1 MGSMRHPHVVARILR
16 LALAAFLVGAPAA
29 ESRAADLAARSEF
42 VGSCYCRSEGR
53 LSCTAELTLG
63 ECRQRCDEQLCDDW
77 YWKERLPC
85 WNWGYGG

>member
-1 MGSMRHPHVVARILR
+1 MGSMRHPRVVARILR

-29 ESRAADLAARSEF
+29 ESRAADPAARSEF
-42 VGSCYCRSEGR
+42 LGSCYCRSEGR

-63 ECRQRCDEQLCDDW
+63 ECRRRCDEQLCDDW

>member
-1 MGSMRHPHVVARILR
+1 MGSMRHPRVVARILR

-29 ESRAADLAARSEF
+29 ESRAADPAARSEF

-63 ECRQRCDEQLCDDW
+63 ECRRRCDEQLCDDW

>member
-1 MGSMRHPHVVARILR
+1 MGSMRHPRVVARILR

-29 ESRAADLAARSEF
+29 ESRAADPAARSEF
-42 VGSCYCRSEGR
+42 VGSCYCRSESR

-63 ECRQRCDEQLCDDW
+63 ECRRRCDEQLCDDW

>member
-1 MGSMRHPHVVARILR
+1 MRHPRVVARTLR
-16 LALAAFLVGAPAA
+16 LVLLALLLAGAPAA
-29 ESRAADLAARSEF
+29 ESRAADPAARSEF

-53 LSCTAELTLG
+53 LSCTAELTRG